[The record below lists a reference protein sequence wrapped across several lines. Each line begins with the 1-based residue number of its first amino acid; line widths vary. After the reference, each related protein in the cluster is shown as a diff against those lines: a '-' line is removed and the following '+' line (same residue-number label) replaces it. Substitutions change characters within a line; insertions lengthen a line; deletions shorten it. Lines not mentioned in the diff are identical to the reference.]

1 MEEVHF
7 FICIEDGRSHNLLLD
22 HYSADDKTQTQKE
35 GGEGLRFLPNCPA
48 WGQEGKRCYCHLEN
62 KDGSSWSLTQA
73 SSVQFSRSV
82 MSDSL

>member
-1 MEEVHF
+1 MVPAESSCV
-7 FICIEDGRSHNLLLD
+7 G
-22 HYSADDKTQTQKE
+22 

-73 SSVQFSRSV
+73 SSARFSRSV